1 MDLKSTEHWWSCECG
16 METLIIS
23 THRVSTLVTGIML
36 KEEHRGEGHGVRNG
50 IQQVD
55 RPAGGI
61 IGLSYNSTA
70 TDLQPIK
77 KNHEKG
83 EK

>member
-1 MDLKSTEHWWSCECG
+1 
-16 METLIIS
+16 METLVIS
-23 THRVSTLVTGIML
+23 TQHVNTLVTGIML